1 MTKTFWGGIVAA
13 CAGLLGI
20 FGIDV
25 SADSQTAIINGLS
38 AGAVVC
44 GSIVSAVSA
53 WKNRKKGGGE

>member
-1 MTKTFWGGIVAA
+1 MTKTFWGGLVTA

-25 SADSQTAIINGLS
+25 SADSQSAIINGLS
-38 AGAVVC
+38 SGAVVF

-53 WKNRKKGGGE
+53 WKARKKNGGE

>member
-13 CAGLLGI
+13 CSGLLGI

-25 SADSQTAIINGLS
+25 SADTQTAIINGIS
-38 AGAVVC
+38 ALAFVG

-53 WKNRKKGGGE
+53 WRGKKKS